1 MSYSKKQTGWI
12 IIIAM
17 IILLVLTGMFYGL
30 APSSEEINM
39 SALITLIITLS
50 AILLFFYQLR
60 INISNSKIQLV
71 YGIGL
76 IRFNFKVDKLIS
88 AEATKTPW
96 YLGLGIRFST
106 NGMIYNINTLK
117 AVRVQIIQNG
127 KQKSFFIGTPN
138 PEELKAKIEEFC
150 SK

>member
-1 MSYSKKQTGWI
+1 MSYSKRQTGWI

-17 IILLVLTGMFYGL
+17 VILLILTAIFYGIE
-30 APSSEEINM
+30 PTSEGINM

-50 AILLFFYQLR
+50 AILLFFFRLT
-60 INISNSKIQLV
+60 INVTPSKIQLV

-88 AEATKTPW
+88 AEVTKTPW

-106 NGMIYNINTLK
+106 NGMIYNMNTLK
-117 AVRVQIIQNG
+117 AVRVQMIQNG

>member
-1 MSYSKKQTGWI
+1 
-12 IIIAM
+12 
-17 IILLVLTGMFYGL
+17 
-30 APSSEEINM
+30 M

-50 AILLFFYQLR
+50 VILLFFYQLR

-88 AEATKTPW
+88 AEVTKTPW